1 MRKLFVLTMLAVLV
15 GLTGRSWAAEPLV
28 DVNWVKANLGKPGI
42 VLLDVRWPQSKAEYL
57 RAHVPGAI
65 YTDYAK
71 DGWRTKDKNGTPA
84 MLPEPAAVEKL
95 IGGLGIDNK
104 THVVLIPKGGN
115 SLDVGAATR
124 VYWTFKVMGHDN
136 VSILDG
142 GWLAWSVED
151 EKTKKPLNPM
161 EAGNVE
167 PKAKAFKANVRADM
181 IPSKADVQKA
191 LAAKTLLVDNRPSD
205 YYLGVTHHPDTKR
218 SGTIPG
224 AKNLP
229 EAWITKD
236 NRGKFRD
243 KAGLEK
249 LYAAAGVPT
258 SGEQVNFCNTGHWA
272 SVGWFASSE
281 ILGNKKAKMY
291 DGSMVEW
298 SADQAAPMEKKV
310 DLAK

>member
-28 DVNWVKANLGKPGI
+28 DVNWVKANIGKPGI
-42 VLLDVRWPQSKAEYL
+42 VFLDLRGSKADYL

-71 DGWRTKDKNGTPA
+71 DGWRVKDKNGTPA
-84 MLPEPAAVEKL
+84 MLPETAAVEKL

-104 THVVLIPKGGN
+104 THAVLMPMGGN
-115 SLDVGAATR
+115 SLDVGVATR

-142 GWLAWSVED
+142 GWLAYAVVD
-151 EKTKKPLNPM
+151 EKTKQPVNPV
-161 EAGNVE
+161 ANGDTA
-167 PKAKAFKANVRADM
+167 PQAKTFKASVRADM
-181 IPSKADVQKA
+181 IPSKEDVKKA

-205 YYLGVTHHPDTKR
+205 YYLGVTQHPQTKR
-218 SGTIPG
+218 PGTIPG

-236 NRGKFRD
+236 NHGTFRD

-272 SVGWFASSE
+272 SLGWFASSE

-298 SADQAAPMEKKV
+298 ANDPNVPIE
-310 DLAK
+310 AKISVGK